1 MLEDKFQGFGRGN
14 KFQVEWSVLAK
25 CVNKVDWSALDL
37 AGNSCDN
44 GLEIEDYLEDLNVCL
59 AGLLAP
65 PLSGSKIGLT

>member
-44 GLEIEDYLEDLNVCL
+44 GLEI
-59 AGLLAP
+59 GLLAP